1 MGFTL
6 QASDFNRMLEL
17 ATTVQES
24 QIVSDNS
31 LPADQNVEV
40 LKSTVRLLQLALD
53 SQFQEVRIMT
63 EELNDLEEESK
74 GFDERER
81 RLQDENDRMREMR
94 DRDAQAGDAV
104 EMRRKIED
112 LTKQRDIERNN
123 ANQLRERQESCD
135 RRVIAAE
142 DKVQVLD
149 NKLRDSEEKGYRLQ
163 QDLGALQREHEQLR
177 ETFDRMSNELA
188 SAASKNKMD
197 DNSKQQGWKLERLS
211 KENRALELQNT
222 ELRKQLTDIKAEN
235 LEVSEAIVL
244 LDDEV
249 RGQRS
254 NASDVEARIEELVA
268 DKAGLISIGDQLRVD
283 IQDKM
288 ALLDEFED
296 KFARQYRSWEEEKL
310 GLLAQI
316 QGLQREAV
324 KGGGGGGGNSF
335 RRSSTH
341 VGGGHDD
348 EPAEQMREALDEA
361 KEKEILLLEAYEQL
375 EQDVGKEVDR
385 ALARQGEEMARLARR
400 VEFLQGKLE
409 DGYNVGE
416 GAREQQAVLE
426 ARLKDAAARN
436 AMYEKDIYGLP
447 QAVEEIKSLQVA
459 VTAEEGRCKGFILQV
474 NMLSK
479 KVEDLYDENGVLR
492 RLAGVS
498 ATAAVDI
505 RDIRTQKESSIAQLR
520 SLNALL
526 ERQVADLEEE
536 RRKLRMEMKF
546 RAKYHGQAALSLGLS
561 PEQLLLVEQF
571 VDDLK
576 GLRSDEARLVEQ
588 LQKRI
593 EFLERGEQ
601 GAGWAAAA
609 AATRGGGG
617 GGGGGGGH
625 IVASQV
631 EAVKASMLKALG
643 QLRQM
648 HQSLG
653 EARSV
658 SSADYAKYVDGVLS
672 TMTDAER
679 AVDII
684 LKDARAAAAQGQAL
698 TDVAGGG
705 GGVPSTPVKDMQLS
719 LTPGSPRRQ
728 QRVAGLA
735 GDAGFLADA
744 IADEL
749 REKLRALARQLAD
762 LQVAVIAKD
771 AHIAQLG
778 DSKAAMGRKFG
789 VPVTERQAEF
799 VTSHEYQDLF
809 LANSSLK
816 EQLISALEELGA
828 RELEAGELHDAGL
841 KTQARMQSFVDQIR
855 LLYREHAGAL
865 AGWKVERQGLE
876 KRVSARETCGQ
887 ASGCGRVPWAS
898 RSPPTV
904 PGIIVTGRWVH
915 VCAEPPP
922 DVPSLRLN
930 PLGPAASKIV
940 AAQRLGGPLPAGPGH
955 LLVGPAE
962 THEWLRVAHTVTSVP
977 SSDGTQSSH
986 RAPDR
991 TQNGHRSLHR
1001 TQNGHWAPD
1010 RTRNGH
1016 RAPDRTQDGH
1026 GSLHWTQNG
1035 HRSSDAT
1042 QNGHRAPDGTQN
1054 GHRSLHRTQNGHW
1067 APDRTR
1073 NGHRAPDGAQNGHR
1087 APDATQNGHRA
1098 PDGTQNGHRASDA
1111 TQNGH
1116 RAPDRTQ
1123 NGHRASDA
1131 TQNGHRS
1138 SDATQNGHRAS
1149 DAAQNGHRA
1158 PDGAQNGHRAPDG
1171 TQNGHRASDR
1181 TQNGHRAPDGTQNG
1195 RRASDRTQNGHRA
1208 PDRTQNGHR
1217 APDGTQNGHR
1227 ASDRTQNGHRAP
1239 DRTQNG
1245 HRASDATQNG
1255 HRASDATQNGHR
1267 SSDATQNG
1275 HRAQREIHTHIACS
1289 QPHTPSDLRASR
1301 VKKLSQDSEGYKA
1314 ALEVSDRGLASLREA
1329 RGAGELHK
1337 EFVDTVRRMAMVQIK
1352 HAKVARE
1359 LATSVLCESQL
1370 QERVGELEEEVRD
1383 VTSTARGRMRWLEAA
1398 ADQSSQRAE
1407 GLFRELEGAAPLQAY
1422 QLLVAKHSRLQS
1434 ELRRLVEERGDAVAV
1449 GDHELF
1455 RLRDELAEL
1464 VTHNSATA
1472 DEAAELREKL
1482 RLALLAAGASKF
1494 GGPGALDG
1502 QLAAELVSARV
1513 REESLG
1519 RRAELVERERD
1530 RGLRTLQ
1537 ETQERLRELE
1547 ERAAQ
1552 GAADLTRSR
1561 ATASDLQARLQGGR
1575 GKEAVDALLKR
1586 VEVAEAAAAAVTRR
1600 TDHESYQT
1608 EESQRRLEGSL
1619 RDTQRHLAE
1628 TTNLRSALRDAMGR
1642 GGDGAQLVGRLH
1654 LELDHSR
1661 AKESLARNALNRSEL
1676 QRIELEKEM
1685 RRGRAMAASLGTQ
1698 VTAMHEQ
1705 ASWADRQRHEA
1716 QATLDI
1722 SLAGCTEGWKAKLWA
1737 RKLEQL
1743 KARNEAL
1750 ADGLDT
1756 SRARVQKLESARVEY
1771 QLRSDHAQES
1781 SAMLGKGPS
1790 EAAREAARLSEQLLV
1805 LKLERGRLQREE
1817 VLLKEKVHYT
1827 ERVNAELHELLERYE
1842 GEFYGTQ
1849 VPGAGGGRGRV
1860 GGGRVQ
1866 LEGERAAA
1874 VVRAKGLQDE
1884 VTKCQERINV
1894 LLAGPGGD
1902 VGGCTDRPGQGGRRL
1917 IAASGTGTLARG
1929 AHSERDAL
1937 LKQIDTVK
1945 AARQEAESL
1954 RSECQRLQVELSGTT
1969 GELVDVRRHHNEAL
1983 QRLHEQS
1990 EALLYAL
1997 NHHKSKGHDETAVEQ
2012 MQAITVATLDE
2023 LKGRVRERD
2032 LQLATLHG
2040 RMQEELGRFLAQHQA
2055 DRGTIETLNQ
2065 KLFERNDA
2073 SIDDLRVLQAGSDAQ
2088 AALLLLREQLKTEKD
2103 SNAALEKELFAVR
2116 TRAQKL
2122 KNIRESVS
2130 ARSRGRVYA
2139 QRWVIQVVD
2148 LTTGMSIEAKRQIDD
2163 FQKRIKVLEQQNQQ
2177 LRRHSEA
2184 VGVVVGALAGGEE
2197 GGPPGRARATARPTG
2212 PGVRPSSATPATAT
2226 ARRPTS
2232 SSSGAATA
2240 TTLQSEA
2247 SARAHVDASYS
2258 QQRGSESG
2266 AGGPGA
2272 GSGTHGAPDPQAA
2285 SRAAIA
2291 AWEETKKLNAKIE
2304 LLRRKLVVKVEEVA
2318 THQKEAD
2325 RRISQLS
2332 ALQAELDKQAA
2343 VIRDL
2348 QQERTARRAAA
2359 AAAATAGS
2367 QSEKAGSQSAQGGL
2381 QSVQPGSRSMA
2392 ESAAAASQ
2400 PARLLE
2406 YAHTLSAVEGE
2417 RDTLLL
2423 QLGRLQHSARPPAPR
2438 PAAGSVEDLLLAK
2451 DADLF
2456 GLKLEL
2462 DQARAAVKRMRDRM
2476 AEIVTANLDQS
2487 AGPTPQSSSK
2497 LPGPQRRPP
2506 AGGPVISVREAELIT
2521 MIDNLKSA
2529 LEKAA
2534 TNVTPTTK
2542 YMQEVGRRRECQ
2554 REAEARHAEAE
2565 SLRKQLQ
2572 SARHMLG
2579 EVQASNAELRNTVRD
2594 QQTGSSQAGGA
2605 AGAALR
2611 GLERSLAQREAEV
2624 SALRQ
2629 GLAESMAARQAQ
2641 AGQAA
2646 QHTGGAGSSSSSGR
2660 VAELES
2666 QLHESQVEN
2675 QDLRNELNAF
2685 DPGFF
2690 EEIED
2695 LKHEH
2700 HQLTGRAA
2708 EYERTIAQLSA
2719 QLGRPVPGS
2728 AVMTSGR

>member
-1 MGFTL
+1 
-6 QASDFNRMLEL
+6 MLEL

-296 KFARQYRSWEEEKL
+296 KFARQYSPQWRSIQQVCTPAQVL
-310 GLLAQI
+310 G
-316 QGLQREAV
+316 GGEAGAARSDRGPAAGGGQ
-324 KGGGGGGGNSF
+324 GGGGGAGVGSSF

-341 VGGGHDD
+341 FSNGDD
-348 EPAEQMREALDEA
+348 ESAEQMREALDEA

-400 VEFLQGKLE
+400 LEFLQGKLE

-426 ARLKDAAARN
+426 AKLKDAAARN

-474 NMLSK
+474 NQLSK

-593 EFLERGEQ
+593 EFLEVRLSEVMAYADIPPSMRPMLSEPDATGGMFGLGGFQ
-601 GAGWAAAA
+601 AAGGAGGGQGGGYS
-609 AATRGGGG
+609 GGGG

-658 SSADYAKYVDGVLS
+658 SSADYAKYVDGVMT

-684 LKDARAAAAQGQAL
+684 LKDARAAAAAAAAAQAP
-698 TDVAGGG
+698 TGRGAGA
-705 GGVPSTPVKDMQLS
+705 GGVPSQDTQRQLS
-719 LTPGSPRRQ
+719 LTPGSPKHQRRT
-728 QRVAGLA
+728 AELA

-744 IADEL
+744 MADEL

-771 AHIAQLG
+771 AHIAQLV
-778 DSKAAMGRKFG
+778 DSKVAMERKFG
-789 VPVTERQAEF
+789 VPVTERHAEF
-799 VTSHEYQDLF
+799 VTTHEYQDLS

-841 KTQARMQSFVDQIR
+841 KTQARMQSFADQIR

-876 KRVSARETCGQ
+876 KRV
-887 ASGCGRVPWAS
+887 
-898 RSPPTV
+898 
-904 PGIIVTGRWVH
+904 
-915 VCAEPPP
+915 
-922 DVPSLRLN
+922 
-930 PLGPAASKIV
+930 
-940 AAQRLGGPLPAGPGH
+940 
-955 LLVGPAE
+955 
-962 THEWLRVAHTVTSVP
+962 
-977 SSDGTQSSH
+977 
-986 RAPDR
+986 
-991 TQNGHRSLHR
+991 
-1001 TQNGHWAPD
+1001 
-1010 RTRNGH
+1010 
-1016 RAPDRTQDGH
+1016 
-1026 GSLHWTQNG
+1026 
-1035 HRSSDAT
+1035 
-1042 QNGHRAPDGTQN
+1042 
-1054 GHRSLHRTQNGHW
+1054 
-1067 APDRTR
+1067 
-1073 NGHRAPDGAQNGHR
+1073 
-1087 APDATQNGHRA
+1087 
-1098 PDGTQNGHRASDA
+1098 
-1111 TQNGH
+1111 
-1116 RAPDRTQ
+1116 
-1123 NGHRASDA
+1123 
-1131 TQNGHRS
+1131 
-1138 SDATQNGHRAS
+1138 
-1149 DAAQNGHRA
+1149 
-1158 PDGAQNGHRAPDG
+1158 
-1171 TQNGHRASDR
+1171 
-1181 TQNGHRAPDGTQNG
+1181 
-1195 RRASDRTQNGHRA
+1195 
-1208 PDRTQNGHR
+1208 
-1217 APDGTQNGHR
+1217 
-1227 ASDRTQNGHRAP
+1227 
-1239 DRTQNG
+1239 
-1245 HRASDATQNG
+1245 
-1255 HRASDATQNGHR
+1255 
-1267 SSDATQNG
+1267 
-1275 HRAQREIHTHIACS
+1275 
-1289 QPHTPSDLRASR
+1289 
-1301 VKKLSQDSEGYKA
+1301 KKLSQDSDGYKA
-1314 ALEVSDRGLASLREA
+1314 ALEVSDRGLTSVREA

-1359 LATSVLCESQL
+1359 LATSVLCEAQL

-1422 QLLVAKHSRLQS
+1422 QLLVAKHSRLQG

-1455 RLRDELAEL
+1455 RLRDQLAEL

-1537 ETQERLRELE
+1537 ETQVRSVCRELE

-1600 TDHESYQT
+1600 TDHERATRQRW
-1608 EESQRRLEGSL
+1608 ESERRLEGSL
-1619 RDTQRHLAE
+1619 RDTRRHLAE

-1642 GGDGAQLVGRLH
+1642 GGDGAQLVGKLH

-1685 RRGRAMAASLGTQ
+1685 RRSRALAASLGTQ

-1756 SRARVQKLESARVEY
+1756 SRLIVVGCHSGGVGMLAQTSPHDIASEVAERWSGRALMRLKGAHDEGARVQKLESARVEY

-1917 IAASGTGTLARG
+1917 IGAWGSGERQGVRDQWTDARLGRVPVGRLGRVECSGDTVRCRRLAMSVWTDRRSGVAASGTGTLARG

-2073 SIDDLRVLQAGSDAQ
+2073 SIDDLRGVLDRVALKNGGTGAPEEVLAMRSALQRSQDNAALLRNKLEQKHAELELLGVSSEKQMRRLSDALAAARSMPAPTPGPTPQEEAAGRVAVSALKSQLRLKDEKLLKLKAAIKELEAKLVGAMQQNADEWVAGKGCAMPLVTVFSQVGDDAQ
-2088 AALLLLREQLKTEKD
+2088 AAMLLLREQLTAEKD

-2122 KNIRESVS
+2122 KNIRES
-2130 ARSRGRVYA
+2130 
-2139 QRWVIQVVD
+2139 VVD

-2184 VGVVVGALAGGEE
+2184 VEVVGALGAARR
-2197 GGPPGRARATARPTG
+2197 GGPTRARATARPTG
-2212 PGVRPSSATPATAT
+2212 TGSRPSTATPATAT

-2232 SSSGAATA
+2232 SSSVAATA
-2240 TTLQSEA
+2240 TTHTGEA
-2247 SARAHVDASYS
+2247 SAYHIHVDPSYS
-2258 QQRGSESG
+2258 QQQQHHQQGSASG
-2266 AGGPGA
+2266 GGDAVG
-2272 GSGTHGAPDPQAA
+2272 GGGTHGAPDPQAA

-2291 AWEETKKLNAKIE
+2291 AWEETKKLSAKIE

-2325 RRISQLS
+2325 RRIAQLS
-2332 ALQAELDKQAA
+2332 TLQAELDKQAA

-2367 QSEKAGSQSAQGGL
+2367 QSEKAGSQSAQGGS
-2381 QSVQPGSRSMA
+2381 QSVQPGSRSIA

-2406 YAHTLSAVEGE
+2406 YANTLSAVEGE

-2423 QLGRLQHSARPPAPR
+2423 QLGRLQHSAQPPAPR
-2438 PAAGSVEDLLLAK
+2438 PPAGSVEDLLLAK

-2462 DQARAAVKRMRDRM
+2462 DQAKAAVKRMRDRM

-2487 AGPTPQSSSK
+2487 TGPAPQSSSK
-2497 LPGPQRRPP
+2497 LAGPQRRTP
-2506 AGGPVISVREAELIT
+2506 AGGPIISVREAELIT

-2542 YMQEVGRRRECQ
+2542 YMQEVGRRKDCQ
-2554 REAEARHAEAE
+2554 KEAEAKHAEAE

-2572 SARHMLG
+2572 SSRHMMG
-2579 EVQASNAELRNTVRD
+2579 EIQASNAELRNTVRD

-2605 AGAALR
+2605 AGAAVR
-2611 GLERSLAQREAEV
+2611 GLERSLAQRDAEV

-2641 AGQAA
+2641 AGQAS

-2700 HQLTGRAA
+2700 HQLTGRAV